1 MVRFGVV
8 GTNWITDAFI
18 KGASVV
24 GDFKLNAVYSRNR
37 EKAKE
42 FALKHEVSEGNT
54 FTNLEDMAKSNLI
67 DAVYIASPNSLH
79 SRQSILFLEN
89 KKHVICEKPIASNS
103 RELKDMIKA
112 SKENNRL
119 LMEAMKTSFLPN
131 FKAIGDNLY
140 KIGKVRRY
148 YASYCQYSS
157 RYDAYKEGKLPNIF
171 NKEFSAGALMDLGVY
186 CIHPLVQLF
195 GNPNSIRA
203 NSLLLDSGVD
213 GEGSILLS
221 YDDMD
226 GVIMYSKVC
235 QSYLPS
241 EIQGEKGS
249 IVIDKIGEIE
259 NVKIVYKNGE
269 TEDITVPQIKE
280 NMYYEA
286 KEFIELI
293 NRGETESKVNS
304 FKIGLMAM
312 EIMDEA
318 RNQTGVKFPADR
330 S

>member
-8 GTNWITDAFI
+8 GTNWITDAFLE
-18 KGASVV
+18 GASLVD
-24 GDFKLNAVYSRNR
+24 DFRLNAVYSRDK

-42 FALKHEVSEGNT
+42 FALKHEVSEDNT
-54 FTNLEDMAKSNLI
+54 FTNLEDMARSNLI

-79 SRQSILFLEN
+79 SKQSILFLEN

-112 SKENNRL
+112 SKENNVL
-119 LMEAMKTSFLPN
+119 LMEAMKTTFLPN
-131 FKAIGDNLY
+131 FKVIVDNLH
-140 KIGKVRRY
+140 KIGKIRRY

-195 GNPNSIRA
+195 GKPNSIRA
-203 NSLLLDSGVD
+203 NSLLLESGVD

-226 GVIMYSKVC
+226 GVIMYSKIC

-241 EIQGEKGS
+241 EIQGDGGS

-269 TEDITVPQIKE
+269 TEDLTVPQIKE

-293 NRGETESKVNS
+293 NKGETESKVNS
-304 FKIGLMAM
+304 FKAGLMAM

-318 RNQTGVKFPADR
+318 RYQTGVKFPADE